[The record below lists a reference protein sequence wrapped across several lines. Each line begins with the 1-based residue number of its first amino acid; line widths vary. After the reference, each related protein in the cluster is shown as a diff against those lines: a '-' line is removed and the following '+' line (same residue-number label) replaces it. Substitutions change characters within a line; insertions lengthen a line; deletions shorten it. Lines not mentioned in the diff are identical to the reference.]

1 MEKRKILKP
10 LFFLLFFLNIQL
22 ILSQEST
29 LTFTYNSIGDV
40 GDANCPKNGK
50 GYNFQI
56 YGNLNNE
63 SANIENIKITNL
75 EVIVGSQ
82 TTTANCN
89 LQKSTYYYF
98 DCYITNTEL
107 TYNKVTIKLSNN
119 VPTQDSVTIQNWPI
133 SEKSRII
140 TENALCYTITN
151 YIIPS
156 YINKGTNCVKN
167 QNSDTYQFSFEV
179 EFYIEPSLNSVT
191 SSLLKQNSFNLP
203 ILSPQNSKCVCTFN
217 NNYLTSATKL
227 NCLVS
232 GLTKLI

>member
-1 MEKRKILKP
+1 MEKRKILTP

-22 ILSQEST
+22 ILSQENT

-63 SANIENIKITNL
+63 PTNIENIKISNL

-107 TYNKVTIKLSNN
+107 TYNNVVIKLTSNTG
-119 VPTQDSVTIQNWPI
+119 TQNSIIIKNWPI
-133 SEKSRII
+133 SEKSKII
-140 TENALCYTITN
+140 TDNASCLTITN
-151 YIIPS
+151 YIKAS
-156 YINKGTNCVKN
+156 YYNKGNNCIKSKN
-167 QNSDTYQFSFEV
+167 LDTYEFTFVV
-179 EFYIEPSLNSVT
+179 EFFIDPDLDSVT
-191 SSLLKQNSFNLP
+191 SSLLK
-203 ILSPQNSKCVCTFN
+203 
-217 NNYLTSATKL
+217 
-227 NCLVS
+227 
-232 GLTKLI
+232 